1 MSVQYR
7 GIWVVRTDSLKD
19 TALWLV
25 QAEEWFAKAE
35 HLSLGVRPK
44 VPRGA
49 WEDPD
54 RHFWLRV
61 LQSFDGISVVTAG
74 AIYDQAKADGIPL
87 LTWVPDEAWF
97 TKRVKG
103 VGKGRAK
110 TLIESLNGRTP

>member
-44 VPRGA
+44 QAMEAWGDPR
-49 WEDPD
+49 
-54 RHFWLRV
+54 RHFYLRL

-74 AIYDQAKADGIPL
+74 AIYDKAVADGVNL
-87 LTWVPDEAWF
+87 LSWEVDERWLLSVP
-97 TKRVKG
+97 G

-110 TLIESLNGRTP
+110 KLIEGLEKKR